1 MEKEMIGKNDAALTP
16 PEIILNPGP
25 EYADHTRI
33 WQGIPSVE
41 KTKDGRLW
49 AAFYGGGT
57 REGKGNYVVLVKS
70 DDNGKEWSEP
80 YLVIKHRDPDIRSF
94 DPCLWTDPKG
104 RIWLFFSQSAKLYDG
119 RAGVWASLCES
130 PDDLDVEFSSP
141 RRIANGIMV
150 NKPTALSTGE
160 WLLPCALWICDEP
173 EEEHGL
179 ESEMHSNVYLSVNDG
194 DSFSLLGSAEIPNR
208 HYDEHMI
215 VELADGR
222 LWMLVR
228 THYGIGQSFSANK
241 GRTWTPGEKTELGGP
256 SSRFFIRRLKSGN
269 ILLVNHY
276 DFINR
281 NNLTAMISEDEG
293 QTWKGKLLI
302 DGRDDVSYPD
312 GVEDDDGNIY
322 VVYDYKRGSEREI
335 LMTIFTEEDVMAG
348 KYITD
353 NARRRILVNKGA
365 KK

>member
-1 MEKEMIGKNDAALTP
+1 MNIEKQPAMCS
-16 PEIILNPGP
+16 PEIIKNPKDP
-25 EYADHTRI
+25 LYLDENRI
-33 WQGIPSVE
+33 WQGIPSIE
-41 KTKDGRLW
+41 RTSKGRLW

-80 YLVIKHRDPDIRSF
+80 YLAIKHKDPDVRSF

-104 RIWLFFSQSAKLYDG
+104 RLWLFFSQSAKLYDG
-119 RAGVWASLCES
+119 RAGVWAAVCES
-130 PDDLDVEFSSP
+130 PDDSDAAFSSP

-160 WLLPCALWICDEP
+160 WLLPCALWICDKP

-179 ESEMHSNVYLSVNDG
+179 ESEMHSNVYVSADDG
-194 DSFSLLGSAEIPNR
+194 ESFSLRGSAEVPNR

-215 VELADGR
+215 VELANGR

-228 THYGIGQSFSANK
+228 THYGIGQSFSTDK
-241 GRTWTPGEKTELGGP
+241 GRTWTPGEKTKLGGP
-256 SSRFFIRRLKSGN
+256 SSRFFIRRLQSGN

-281 NNLTAMISEDEG
+281 DNLTAMISEDEG
-293 QTWKGKLLI
+293 RTWKGRLLI

-322 VVYDYKRGSEREI
+322 VVYDHKRGSEREI
-335 LMTIFTEEDVMAG
+335 LMTIFTEEDILAG
-348 KYITD
+348 KYVSD
-353 NARRRILVNKGA
+353 NSRRRILVNKGA
-365 KK
+365 KQ